1 MFDYSIMKERL
12 CYIELLQTEDLFM
25 IELRGVTKIYGGKV
39 KALDD
44 VSLSID
50 DGCIYGFLGPN
61 GAGKTTAIKLMTGII
76 KPDSGSILVNGL
88 AAMSI
93 ESKRN
98 IGFVADD
105 PNVFLR
111 LKGIEYLSFMADMYD
126 VGSAGRAQRIEELGA
141 RFEMSKALSDK
152 IQSYSHGMRQ
162 KIVIMGALL
171 HQPKVWILDEPMTGL
186 DPKSS
191 FELKKII
198 GLVLGFT
205 GVVLVNFSLLDSAL
219 FSFSLTGEGF
229 IAISSL
235 FSAATAILIRKNAGK
250 VDAVKLNGW
259 QLLLGGL
266 LLMTVGL
273 TGYPH
278 FPAFNLVSGLLL
290 LYLAAISAVAFT
302 IWFVLLKHHNVSYL
316 SQFKFA
322 IPVFGS
328 LLSVIF
334 IPEEYLGLEILAAIL
349 LVALG
354 TLIVNRRSKT
364 NVELE

>member
-1 MFDYSIMKERL
+1 MEQSSIFEKKSVMILAALFCCLLWGSAFPSVKISYALLNLQNTFQTLSFAGIRFTIAGLAVLVFAKAKLKIRIKPTRSEIPFIL
-12 CYIELLQTEDLFM
+12 LVSALQTFGMYMLYY
-25 IELRGVTKIYGGKV
+25 IGISNTTGV
-39 KALDD
+39 KA
-44 VSLSID
+44 
-50 DGCIYGFLGPN
+50 
-61 GAGKTTAIKLMTGII
+61 
-76 KPDSGSILVNGL
+76 SILVTL
-88 AAMSI
+88 SVFVVVIAAH
-93 ESKRN
+93 
-98 IGFVADD
+98 FVFKTD
-105 PNVFLR
+105 
-111 LKGIEYLSFMADMYD
+111 KLS
-126 VGSAGRAQRIEELGA
+126 
-141 RFEMSKALSDK
+141 
-152 IQSYSHGMRQ
+152 
-162 KIVIMGALL
+162 
-171 HQPKVWILDEPMTGL
+171 W
-186 DPKSS
+186 
-191 FELKKII
+191 KKII